1 MSQIHNIGLRIAA
14 PDSEPD
20 PEPDLNLDRDL
31 KVSGTDPRIRIPD
44 PYQNVTDL
52 QHTGPRNA
60 VLDPVAIIVIT
71 IFPSSHRKKRV
82 LIRHFLCPKGV

>member
-1 MSQIHNIGLRIAA
+1 MSQIRNIGLRN
-14 PDSEPD
+14 PEQD
-20 PEPDLNLDRDL
+20 PEPDPNLDTDL
-31 KVSGTDPRIRIPD
+31 YVSGTDPRIRIPD

-71 IFPSSHRKKRV
+71 ISPSSHRKKRV